1 MRGGATGASVALAV
15 TLAFT
20 LSACAPPRALESE
33 SGLLIPVAGEDNGME
48 ALLTGVLIRTAEG
61 CLAVAEPESALD
73 YRVVAPPA
81 TRLLAD
87 DVIDMPEYGE
97 LRLGDEVAFGGGW
110 QSPDSEALA
119 ADIPE
124 ACVAGDEI
132 FFINAQS

>member
-33 SGLLIPVAGEDNGME
+33 SGLLVPVAAENNGMQ
-48 ALLTGVLIRTAEG
+48 ALFTGVLTQTVDG
-61 CLAVAEPESALD
+61 CLAVGPPDGGEASV
-73 YRVVAPPA
+73 VVAPPA

-87 DVIDMPEYGE
+87 DVIDMPLYGQ
-97 LRLGDEVAFGGGW
+97 LRLGDEVSFGGGYVTL
-110 QSPDSEALA
+110 DGRELR

-124 ACVAGDEI
+124 PCAGGAEL
-132 FFINAQS
+132 FFINAQG